1 MTAPNGVNLR
11 VTLTDL
17 SVTSADDLVA
27 RVADALAEIAGVE
40 AARMRRLFAE
50 AIRREGA
57 SLGEGVA
64 IPHAELAGVQEP
76 LVALAVT
83 RTPVDLPAIDGRP
96 PDVFFFVIAPP
107 GNPQAHLKR
116 LAHIAHLAQSRT
128 LREGLRVQSTPEEA
142 LALVQ
147 AAEERHGVAKV
158 PLVADH
164 AMIVISLGGE
174 KAVDALLVEL
184 LDRQP
189 EDVCVL
195 EAQSLRE
202 AATREVP
209 IFTGF
214 RDIFGDPGGRRV
226 ILVEV
231 PAEDVNGIV
240 ALVDRICRD
249 HGTYDAHVAAM
260 PIHRTWRPQPP
271 EAPKAGGH

>member
-17 SVTSADDLVA
+17 SVTSADELA
-27 RVADALAEIAGVE
+27 FHVADSLAEAAGVDAAPLRHLFSE
-40 AARMRRLFAE
+40 AV
-50 AIRREGA
+50 RREGA

-64 IPHAELAGVQEP
+64 IPHGELPDLQET

-83 RTPVDLPAIDGRP
+83 RAPVDLPAIDGRR
-96 PDVFFFVIAPP
+96 PDVFFFVVAPP
-107 GNPQAHLKR
+107 GNPRGHLRLLAHL
-116 LAHIAHLAQSRT
+116 AHLAQSRT
-128 LREGLRVQSTPEEA
+128 LREGLRGVGTPEEA

-158 PLVADH
+158 PMAADH
-164 AMIVISLGGE
+164 AMVVISIGGE
-174 KAVDALLVEL
+174 KLVDALLVEL

-189 EDVCVL
+189 EDVCVI

-231 PAEDVNGIV
+231 LADDVNGIV
-240 ALVDRICRD
+240 ALVERLCRD
-249 HGTYDAHVAAM
+249 HGTTDAHVAAM
-260 PIHRTWRPQPP
+260 PIHRTWRPEQP
-271 EAPKAGGH
+271 EAPEPQGH